1 MEYYLKEIREE
12 TISKVAERN
21 AGGKARED
29 VSAILDKMGIHN
41 LDINLWEMNRKKAN
55 IFRRA
60 TWHLKTVW
68 RLKDTLKDVMKPQ
81 A

>member
-41 LDINLWEMNRKKAN
+41 RSEEHTSELQS
-55 IFRRA
+55 
-60 TWHLKTVW
+60 
-68 RLKDTLKDVMKPQ
+68 P
-81 A
+81 